1 MSAAG
6 RGVRPVALAIVLLGA
21 LLLAACGGEGS
32 ADGRAELNVA
42 ATTAI
47 AADIVRRVG
56 GEVVEVVQLVPD
68 GSSPHSYAPS
78 AREQAELAESD
89 LLVLFS
95 PNLEQALPLDSA
107 SRSFAI
113 AEQSGEESGDPHV
126 WLDPT
131 LVADAV
137 PALADELAGLDP
149 ANAAGYRMRA
159 EAYAAQLDRLDTELE
174 RIVDRIPSADRK
186 LVTSHDSIGH
196 FADRYGFEFVGAPFG
211 LAPEAEASA
220 GELADLID
228 AIEAEGVPAVF
239 AQRGDNPEVLRG
251 VAEEAGVEV
260 VDDLLLEGFGEGVD
274 SYVEMMRA
282 SATRITEALG
292 GAGGG

>member
-6 RGVRPVALAIVLLGA
+6 RGLRPVALAIALLGM
-21 LLLAACGGEGS
+21 LFVAACGGEGS
-32 ADGRAELNVA
+32 ADEGGGLKVA

-47 AADIVRRVG
+47 AADIVRQVG
-56 GEVVEVVQLVPD
+56 GESVEVVELVPD

-113 AEQSGEESGDPHV
+113 AERSGEASGDPHV

-131 LVADAV
+131 LIADAL
-137 PALADELAGLDP
+137 PALADELADLDP
-149 ANAAGYRMRA
+149 ANSAGYRRRA
-159 EAYAAQLDRLDTELE
+159 EAYAEQLGRLDAELA
-174 RIVDRIPSADRK
+174 RIVDRIPAADRK

-220 GELADLID
+220 GALADLID
-228 AIEAEGVPAVF
+228 EIEAEGVPAVF

-251 VAEEAGVEV
+251 VGEEAGVEV
-260 VDDLLLEGFGEGVD
+260 VDDLLLEGFGEGVS

-282 SATRITEALG
+282 TTTRIAEALG
-292 GAGGG
+292 GTG